1 MMTMLRTTLLL
12 AMMSVAAAAQGNK
25 DLFTAAPPE
34 VEKALRERISGFYQ
48 AYVDGKFRLAEQ
60 YVAEDTKDLHYNQ
73 EKNKY
78 RSYEIVKITFDDKF
92 KTAKVVTVVGTTVSL
107 RGNRMDVAAPM
118 ASHWKLEDGKWWY
131 YYHPSLGVDSPV
143 GTMRPGPGEA
153 QPGTGF
159 GAIIKNPNA
168 ILSQIKVSKKSIL
181 LKGHEKS
188 EDTLTVTNNAPGPIS
203 LAFQSETAPGLSW
216 KFDKAEITQGQTA
229 TLTFSYLPPDK
240 RAKPSLRGTLSIE
253 PFGQAFQIPVEF
265 DIPDEVKKQLPKAN

>member
-1 MMTMLRTTLLL
+1 MMFRNTLLL
-12 AMMSVAAAAQGNK
+12 ATMSLAAVAQDNK
-25 DLFTAAPPE
+25 SLFTAAPPE
-34 VEKALRERISGFYQ
+34 VEKALRDRVSGFYQ
-48 AYVDGKFRLAEQ
+48 AYVDGKFRQAEQ

-78 RSYEIVKITFDDKF
+78 RNFEIVKITFDDKF
-92 KTAKVVTVVGTTVSL
+92 KTAKVVTIVGTNVSM

-118 ASHWKLEDGKWWY
+118 ASHWKLEDGKWFY

-143 GTMRPGPGEA
+143 GIMRPGPGTA

-159 GAIIKNPNA
+159 GAIIKNPMA

-216 KFDKAEITQGQTA
+216 KLDKPEIAQGQTA
-229 TLTFSYLPPDK
+229 TLTVSYLPPDK
-240 RAKPSLRGTLSIE
+240 RAKPALRGALSIE
-253 PFGQAFQIPVEF
+253 PFGQTVQIPVEF